1 MKNRNFSPSSRP
13 QRGFTLI
20 ELLVVIAIISVL
32 IGLLLPAVQKVR
44 QTAHRMTAKNNLQS
58 LAGAAQIYGAVN
70 GVFPATLGDLANFCA
85 THPEACRPL
94 SGFRFGPTEGYIYF
108 FTDAT
113 ATTWNGHAEPAFP
126 GVTGNVSLAIDQTG
140 SLTESPTPGADQ
152 AEERMFDSI
161 RAEAAD
167 TIADLLNLDS
177 SAPSQVRDFVESGNT
192 VPDVFSSLDSNGDGL
207 VSVREIF
214 GPNTDSSNP
223 LTGFLSF
230 VFTEMKW
237 GTANENLDA
246 LPGVDMASLQGDP
259 GALFFSFDGL
269 CSLTKLF
276 VSQDGIA
283 VSLCAKLD
291 AAKAAASAG
300 DLGAKQGAL
309 QAYEN
314 EISAQAGKTLTFR
327 HAATLTTLAKT
338 L

>member
-1 MKNRNFSPSSRP
+1 MKNRNFSPSSRR
-13 QRGFTLI
+13 QHGFTLI

-32 IGLLLPAVQKVR
+32 IGLLLLAMQKVR
-44 QTAHRMTAKNNLQS
+44 LTAHRTTAKNNLQS

-70 GVFPATLGDLANFCA
+70 GVFPGTLGDLANFCA

-126 GVTGNVSLAIDQTG
+126 GVTGNVSLAVDQTG
-140 SLTESPTPGADQ
+140 NLTESPTPGADE
-152 AEERMFDSI
+152 AEERMFDNI

-167 TIADLLNLDS
+167 TIAELLNLDS

-192 VPDVFSSLDSNGDGL
+192 VPDAFARLDANGDGL
-207 VSVREIF
+207 VTVEEILDF
-214 GPNTDSSNP
+214 DRDRSGP
-223 LTGFLSF
+223 LGRFL
-230 VFTEMKW
+230 VVVGTEMKL
-237 GTANENLDA
+237 GAANENVSA
-246 LPGVDMASLQGDP
+246 LPGVALSSLQGDP
-259 GALFFSFDGL
+259 GAFSFSFDGL

-283 VSLCAKLD
+283 LSLCAKLD
-291 AAKAAASAG
+291 AAKVAASAG

-314 EISAQAGKTLTFR
+314 QISAQAGKTLTFR
-327 HAATLTTLAKT
+327 HAITLMTLART
-338 L
+338 M

>member
-1 MKNRNFSPSSRP
+1 MKNRNFSPSSRQ
-13 QRGFTLI
+13 QRGFTMV

-58 LAGAAQIYGAVN
+58 LAGAAQIYGGVN

-94 SGFRFGPTEGYIYF
+94 AGFQFRPTEGYIYF

-113 ATTWNGHAEPAFP
+113 ATMWNGHAEPAFP
-126 GVTGNVSLAIDQTG
+126 GVTGNVSLVADQTG
-140 SLTESPTPGADQ
+140 NLTESPTPGADE
-152 AEERMFDSI
+152 AEERMFDNI

-177 SAPSQVRDFVESGNT
+177 PAPSQVRDFVESGNA
-192 VPDVFSSLDSNGDGL
+192 VPDAFARLDANGDGL
-207 VSVREIF
+207 VTFEEILQF
-214 GPNTDSSNP
+214 DTDRSSP
-223 LTGFLSF
+223 LGRFLAI
-230 VFTEMKW
+230 VGTEMKL
-237 GTANENLDA
+237 GAANENVSA
-246 LPGVDMASLQGDP
+246 LPGVALSSLQGDP

-300 DLGAKQGAL
+300 DLGAKQGRRRQHPRAIWAL
-309 QAYEN
+309 SREPSKHTR
-314 EISAQAGKTLTFR
+314 IRSPPKPGKP
-327 HAATLTTLAKT
+327 
-338 L
+338 

>member
-1 MKNRNFSPSSRP
+1 MKNGNFSPSFRR
-13 QRGFTLI
+13 QHGFTLI
-20 ELLVVIAIISVL
+20 ELLVVIAIIGVL
-32 IGLLLPAVQKVR
+32 LGLLLPAVQKVR
-44 QTAHRMTAKNNLQS
+44 LATHTITAKTNLQN
-58 LAGAAQIYGAVN
+58 LAGVAQIYGAVK
-70 GVFPATLGDLANFCA
+70 GVFPATLGDVANFCA
-85 THPEACRPL
+85 IHPEACRPL
-94 SGFRFGPTEGYIYF
+94 AGFPFGPTEGYVYF

-126 GVTGNVSLAIDQTG
+126 GVTGNVSLVVDQTG
-140 SLTESPTPGADQ
+140 SFTESPTPGADV
-152 AEERMFDSI
+152 AEQRMFDNI
-161 RAEAAD
+161 RGAAAD

-177 SAPSQVRDFVESGNT
+177 SAPSQVRAYVESANT
-192 VPDVFSSLDSNGDGL
+192 VPNVFSSLDANGDGF

-214 GPNTDSSNP
+214 GPSTDSSNP
-223 LTGFLSF
+223 LSGFLSF
-230 VFTEMKW
+230 VFAEMKW
-237 GTANENLDA
+237 GAPNENLDA
-246 LPGVDMASLQGDP
+246 LPGVDLASLQGDP

-283 VSLCAKLD
+283 VSLCAQVD

-314 EISAQAGKTLTFR
+314 EISAQAGKTLTLR
-327 HAATLTTLAKT
+327 HAITLMTLAKT

>member
-70 GVFPATLGDLANFCA
+70 GVFPATLGDLADFCA

-113 ATTWNGHAEPAFP
+113 A
-126 GVTGNVSLAIDQTG
+126 
-140 SLTESPTPGADQ
+140 TPGADQ

-309 QAYEN
+309 RAYEN

-327 HAATLTTLAKT
+327 HAATLTTLAKM